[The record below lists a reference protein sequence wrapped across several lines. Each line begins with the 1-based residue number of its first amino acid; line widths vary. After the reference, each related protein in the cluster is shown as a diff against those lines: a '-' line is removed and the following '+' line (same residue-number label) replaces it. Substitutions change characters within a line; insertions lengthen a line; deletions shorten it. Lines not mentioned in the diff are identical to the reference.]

1 MEDSGGARNARSFY
15 TQRLRRPRGIVRA
28 RGGAHLHLRSRCA
41 CSLSSSL
48 FFFLS
53 SNVSRWLREQSVTL
67 WTRGLK
73 WRAGNVRKLAERTNE
88 RTNERKNRPSVRFTL
103 VFRGKNKNRKRKV
116 LLSVGWCCANN
127 GCEVSVPYFSS
138 VYRRFP
144 RKEDN
149 ERRESSEQSAV
160 VSPKWLIASP
170 RRAFSLAS
178 IDSRFTEEAPDQPVS
193 CFVNRLTLRPW
204 DSRTTWRLSNWRNWR
219 ESERV
224 RSK

>member
-88 RTNERKNRPSVRFTL
+88 RTKERTGRAFVSLWFSAGKTKIEKEKSSSLLVDVAQTMAAKCPSRIFPACTV
-103 VFRGKNKNRKRKV
+103 VFRGKRTTNVASRVSKALLFRQSGWLPV
-116 LLSVGWCCANN
+116 LGERFRWPRSTR
-127 GCEVSVPYFSS
+127 VS
-138 VYRRFP
+138 P
-144 RKEDN
+144 RKH
-149 ERRESSEQSAV
+149 RISRSR
-160 VSPKWLIASP
+160 VSLIG
-170 RRAFSLAS
+170 
-178 IDSRFTEEAPDQPVS
+178 
-193 CFVNRLTLRPW
+193 
-204 DSRTTWRLSNWRNWR
+204 
-219 ESERV
+219 
-224 RSK
+224 